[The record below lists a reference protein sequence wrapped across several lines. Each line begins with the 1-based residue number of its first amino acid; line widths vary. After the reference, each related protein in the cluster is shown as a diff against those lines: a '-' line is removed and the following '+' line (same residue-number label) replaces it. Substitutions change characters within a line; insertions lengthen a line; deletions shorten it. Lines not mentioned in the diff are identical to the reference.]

1 VPRYRVQYSKKGP
14 ACYISHLDLLR
25 SFERAGRRAGLPLA
39 FTQGFNPHPKISFA
53 APLSVG
59 MSGEAEYADLELT
72 VAMPASE
79 VFQKFSGALPEGLR
93 LIEVRPVPDH
103 SPALMAR
110 VDRATYRAKAKLSRP
125 FDQKKLDDAIA
136 SFLARPE
143 IWVER
148 KNKAGEKKKHDIRSG
163 IFAMSGKFENDII
176 IIEAELKAGS
186 DGNVRFEEMLEA
198 FQENSRLPVCEKFVL
213 SRTGIYASRG
223 QEKEP
228 LW

>member
-1 VPRYRVQYSKKGP
+1 MPRYRIQYSKKGP

-59 MSGEAEYADLELT
+59 MSGEAEYADIELT
-72 VAMPASE
+72 VAMPADE
-79 VFQKFSGALPEGLR
+79 VFHKLSGSLPEGLR
-93 LIEVRPVPDH
+93 LLEVRPVSDH
-103 SPALMAR
+103 SPALMTR
-110 VDRATYRAKAKLSRP
+110 VDRATYRARAKLSHP
-125 FDQKKLDDAIA
+125 LDQKKLDEAIA

-148 KNKAGEKKKHDIRSG
+148 KNKAGGKKMHNIRPG
-163 IFAMSGKFENDII
+163 IFSMSGKSENDII

-186 DGNVRFEEMLEA
+186 YGNVRFEEMLAA
-198 FQENSRLPVCEKFVL
+198 FQENSRLPVCERFML

-223 QEKEP
+223 QEKEM